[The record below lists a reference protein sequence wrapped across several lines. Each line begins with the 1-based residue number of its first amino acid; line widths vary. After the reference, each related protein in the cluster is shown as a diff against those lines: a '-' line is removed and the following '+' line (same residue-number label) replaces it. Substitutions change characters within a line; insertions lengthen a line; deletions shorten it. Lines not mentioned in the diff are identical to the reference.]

1 MFDMKQRHL
10 EVGRLGEDIACRF
23 LKSKGYLVFERNFR
37 KKQGEIDIIAKKDS
51 KTYFFEVKTV
61 SCENIEHDVSY
72 ETKDTYRPEDNI
84 HPLKLKRLSE
94 TISLY
99 LIERKMEDVEWT
111 FGAVSIYL
119 DREGKKA
126 KIDLLEDLIL

>member
-1 MFDMKQRHL
+1 MKQQHL
-10 EVGRLGEDIACRF
+10 EIGRLGEDLACRF
-23 LKSKGYLVFERNFR
+23 LKSKGYSIFERNFR

-51 KTYFFEVKTV
+51 RIHFFEVKTV
-61 SCENIEHDVSY
+61 SCENLENDVSH
-72 ETKDTYRPEDNI
+72 ETKKDTYRPEDNI

-99 LIERKMEDVEWT
+99 LIERDLENIEWT

-126 KIDLLEDLIL
+126 KIDFLKDLVL